1 MNAGRYYPADFFYQ
15 YHIYL
20 SCVKLPITNKFLQF
34 NLGEFAD
41 NFAIPTSYYL
51 KINAHSIF
59 LINIQILSII
69 VASKF

>member
-1 MNAGRYYPADFFYQ
+1 MLAGITQPIFFYQ

-41 NFAIPTSYYL
+41 NFAIPTILLAIIL
-51 KINAHSIF
+51 KSMLTPF
-59 LINIQILSII
+59 
-69 VASKF
+69 F